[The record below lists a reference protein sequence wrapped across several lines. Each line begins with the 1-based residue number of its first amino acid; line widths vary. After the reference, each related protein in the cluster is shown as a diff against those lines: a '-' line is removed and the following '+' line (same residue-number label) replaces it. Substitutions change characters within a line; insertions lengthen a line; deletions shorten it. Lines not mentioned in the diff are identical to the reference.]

1 MAEANWGPGTRQAT
15 FNNQYDQGYAS
26 PHRAE
31 PPLVAPTHQALPQY
45 VHPTHGG
52 PRSQHLHQGYP
63 SHPQS
68 VSQHGQ
74 YGDYD
79 APMADMADDETLS
92 AAAPSAPGRFGT
104 AFNYAGA
111 ALSLALIVGLGVWG
125 YKLAVRDV
133 TGIPVVRALE
143 GPMRVQPDNPGGEAA
158 DHQGFAVNDVQ
169 SEGQAAAP
177 ADRLVLAPAPED
189 LADEDMMSDVA
200 TRAET
205 APGTDLP
212 LHEAAAIL
220 PDADPA
226 PVDPVAAA
234 LAIAERIAADVETLS
249 DDAADETTLASL
261 SDTAEDLTEVVA
273 VKIIPA
279 SVPGVSQSPR
289 PSNRPADL
297 TTRAAATPVAPA
309 VVATE
314 VAPDQLAA
322 GTRLVQL
329 GAFDSD
335 QVARTEWDRLSSRF
349 EDYFAGKSRVVQKAQ
364 SGGKTFYRLR
374 AVGFEDL
381 ADARRFCSV
390 LMASKAACIPVV
402 NR

>member
-1 MAEANWGPGTRQAT
+1 MAEAHWGPGTRQAT
-15 FNNQYDQGYAS
+15 FSNQYDHGYQSA
-26 PHRAE
+26 HRTE
-31 PPLVAPTHQALPQY
+31 PPLVAPSPQY
-45 VHPTHGG
+45 VHPAHGG
-52 PRSQHLHQGYP
+52 AQPLDVHPLQARSAAYDG
-63 SHPQS
+63 
-68 VSQHGQ
+68 QHGL
-74 YGDYD
+74 YD
-79 APMADMADDETLS
+79 APMADMTED
-92 AAAPSAPGRFGT
+92 APLPSSGQGGFST
-104 AFNYAGA
+104 MFNYAGA

-143 GPMRVQPDNPGGEAA
+143 GPMRVQPDNPGGQSAA
-158 DHQGFAVNDVQ
+158 HQGFAVNNVQ

-189 LADEDMMSDVA
+189 LADEDMATEVA
-200 TRAET
+200 ARADT
-205 APGTDLP
+205 APGAELP

-220 PDADPA
+220 PDRA
-226 PVDPVAAA
+226 PGQVDPVAAA
-234 LAIAERIAADVETLS
+234 LAIAEQIAADAAPLS
-249 DDAADETTLASL
+249 DAGSDDTVQAALDDATADAP
-261 SDTAEDLTEVVA
+261 VVNA

-279 SVPGVSQSPR
+279 SVPGVRQSPR
-289 PSNRPADL
+289 PLVRPADL
-297 TTRAAATPVAPA
+297 TTRVVAAPPAPA
-309 VVATE
+309 QVAQE
-314 VAPDQLAA
+314 VAPDQISA

-329 GAFDSD
+329 GAFDSED
-335 QVARTEWDRLSSRF
+335 VARAEWDRLVARF
-349 EDYFAGKSRVVQKAQ
+349 DEYFTDKSRVVQKAQ

>member
-31 PPLVAPTHQALPQY
+31 PPLVAPTRQAPPQFVHQATSPYL
-45 VHPTHGG
+45 HPAHGG
-52 PRSQHLHQGYP
+52 PQMHP
-63 SHPQS
+63 SHGP
-68 VSQHGQ
+68 HDG
-74 YGDYD
+74 YD
-79 APMADMADDETLS
+79 TPMANMAEDEPQTD
-92 AAAPSAPGRFGT
+92 APSAPGGFST
-104 AFNYAGA
+104 MFSYAGA

-143 GPMRVQPDNPGGEAA
+143 GPMRVQPDNPGGQSAA
-158 DHQGFAVNDVQ
+158 HQGFAVNDVQ
-169 SEGQAAAP
+169 SEGQATAP

-189 LADEDMMSDVA
+189 LADEDMTTEVA
-200 TRAET
+200 TRADT
-205 APGTDLP
+205 APGAELP
-212 LHEAAAIL
+212 LHEATAIL

-226 PVDPVAAA
+226 SVDPVAAA
-234 LAIAERIAADVETLS
+234 LAIAEQIAADAEPLS
-249 DDAADETTLASL
+249 GTASDETTLASL
-261 SDTAEDLTEVVA
+261 SGAAADLSETIA

-289 PSNRPADL
+289 PTSRPADL
-297 TTRAAATPVAPA
+297 TTRVAAAPVAPA
-309 VVATE
+309 EIATE
-314 VAPDQLAA
+314 VAPDQVAA

-329 GAFDSD
+329 GAYDSAD
-335 QVARTEWDRLSSRF
+335 VARSEWNRLSTQF
-349 EDYFAGKSRVVQKAQ
+349 EDYFTGKSRVVQKAQ